1 MTTIGVMTYEQVV
14 EELRSM
20 ADPSNLEGQDRFG
33 IDISTSLGISMT
45 HLRSLA
51 RRIGKHH
58 ELALRLW
65 DSGIR
70 EAQILATLVDDP
82 RHVTPEQMEEWAQQF
97 HSWDVVDAACCNLF
111 DRTQY
116 RYTKAVEWAGREE
129 EFVKRAGFSLMA
141 GIAVHDRKAA
151 NQELID
157 LLPIIQRESCDRRNF
172 VRKAVNWALRQIG
185 KRNIELNRAA
195 IETGERIA
203 DMECRGAHWVASDAL
218 KELQSPQVQRRLTL
232 RGRG

>member
-20 ADPSNLEGQDRFG
+20 ADPSNLEGQARFG

-45 HLRSLA
+45 QLRPVA
-51 RRIGKHH
+51 RRIGKDH

-70 EAQILATLVDDP
+70 EARILATLVDDP

-97 HSWDVVDAACCNLF
+97 RSWEVVDAACCNLF
-111 DRTQY
+111 DRTPY
-116 RYTKAVEWAGREE
+116 RFTKAVEWADREE
-129 EFVKRAGFSLMA
+129 ELVKRAGFSLMA
-141 GIAVHDRKAA
+141 GIAVHDRQAA
-151 NQELID
+151 NHELIN
-157 LLPIIQRESCDRRNF
+157 LLQIIQRESCDSRNF

-185 KRNIELNRAA
+185 KRNLELNRAA

-203 DMECRGAHWVASDAL
+203 GMECKGAHWVASDAL
-218 KELQSPQVQRRLTL
+218 KELQSPQVQRRLAL
-232 RGRG
+232 RGRR